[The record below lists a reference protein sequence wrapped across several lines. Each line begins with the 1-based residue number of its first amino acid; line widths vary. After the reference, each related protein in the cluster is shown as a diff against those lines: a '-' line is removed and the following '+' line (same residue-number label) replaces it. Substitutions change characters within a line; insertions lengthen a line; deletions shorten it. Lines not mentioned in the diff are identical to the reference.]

1 LGWAVWLSGGGGGG
15 GGRQEEGPM
24 ETGATLPANDLCQ
37 QREKAAEKC
46 LCTWR
51 CECECEYLC
60 AMDDV
65 GAMTEISK
73 WKPHIAHT
81 VAGEIIGTTANRSK
95 NLYPRVIILE
105 RV

>member
-1 LGWAVWLSGGGGGG
+1 MHLDTKTKHKSCQERMAIRKGLRGSWWPG
-15 GGRQEEGPM
+15 QEEGPM

-51 CECECEYLC
+51 CECEYLC

-81 VAGEIIGTTANRSK
+81 LAGNTIGITTEN
-95 NLYPRVIILE
+95 YIYT
-105 RV
+105 